1 MPGPLSTPRGRGF
14 PWATI
19 VAAGLLS
26 GCGAG
31 GSSGEGARA
40 EILPPVGIGRSE
52 VRTTV
57 RAVVQMRPGGP
68 VEEVEMPV
76 HAVPVEP
83 PAVTAEAAGLEDDEL
98 VLGVLIEGKAM
109 AYPIRYLSLYEVIN
123 DRIAET
129 PLTPTW

>member
-1 MPGPLSTPRGRGF
+1 MSTPRGRDF
-14 PWATI
+14 PWVAI
-19 VAAGLLS
+19 VAAGLLF
-26 GCGAG
+26 GCAAG
-31 GSSGEGARA
+31 GSSGKSERA
-40 EILPPVGIGRSE
+40 DIPPPVEIGGSE
-52 VRTTV
+52 VRSTV